1 MAIIKPNNNTISAIT
16 ALPAAI
22 PVGKVLQVVRTS
34 TTTAFSTS
42 STSFQST
49 NCSATITPSSTSSK
63 IVGFAQGM
71 MYQSNTNHES
81 QYVIFRDATNLNG
94 EVWSFGEGNNTG
106 SIFSPMTFSFHDAPS
121 STSTL
126 QYILKLK
133 TSDVNNSVNFYR
145 QQFMTLMEIA
155 G

>member
-1 MAIIKPNNNTISAIT
+1 MAIIKANNQTLSGIT
-16 ALPAAI
+16 SLPTGLG
-22 PVGKVLQVVRTS
+22 GKVLQVVRTS
-34 TTTAFSTS
+34 TTTAFSTT

-81 QYVIFRDATNLNG
+81 QYVIFRDSTNLNG
-94 EVWSFGEGNNTG
+94 EVWSFGESNNTG
-106 SIFSPMTFSFHDAPS
+106 GSFSPMTFSFSDAPS
-121 STSTL
+121 STSAL

-133 TSDVNNSVNFYR
+133 TSNVNNSVNFYR

>member
-1 MAIIKPNNNTISAIT
+1 MAIIKANNQTLSGIT
-16 ALPAAI
+16 SLPTGLG
-22 PVGKVLQVVRTS
+22 GKVLQFVRTS
-34 TTTAFSTS
+34 TTTAFSTT

-81 QYVIFRDATNLNG
+81 QYVIFRDSTNLNG
-94 EVWSFGEGNNTG
+94 EVWSFGESNNTG
-106 SIFSPMTFSFHDAPS
+106 GSFSPMTFSFSDAPS
-121 STSTL
+121 STSAL

-133 TSDVNNSVNFYR
+133 TSNVNNSVNFYR